1 MTEKELD
8 VYEAAMELLRS
19 AEGEELAAQ
28 ARDLEEELGRHFA
41 LGLEGLGLRL
51 TVEVRQGEGDDRLIR
66 VFGTR
71 KALSQFAGQ
80 GFI

>member
-19 AEGEELAAQ
+19 AEVEELAAQ
-28 ARDLEEELGRHFA
+28 ALDLEEELGRHFA
-41 LGLEGLGLRL
+41 LGREGLGL
-51 TVEVRQGEGDDRLIR
+51 TVEVREGEGDDRLIR